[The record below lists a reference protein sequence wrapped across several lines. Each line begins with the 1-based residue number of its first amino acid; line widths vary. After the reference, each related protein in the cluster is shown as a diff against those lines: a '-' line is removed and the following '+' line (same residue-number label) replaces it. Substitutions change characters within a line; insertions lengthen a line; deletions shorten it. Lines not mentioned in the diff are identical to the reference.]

1 MVWDG
6 TSCWLLSSD
15 GDRKR
20 RLIGYICVVISHS
33 VINYYSSLITSTAI
47 SFKLCIIIYFMIHKF
62 TQSLMIC
69 TGRLQFFYFL
79 YIIITFKGI
88 FFCIPST
95 NYLPVFLI

>member
-15 GDRKR
+15 GDRNR
-20 RLIGYICVVISHS
+20 RLIGNICVVISHS

-47 SFKLCIIIYFMIHKF
+47 SLKLCIIIYFMIHKF

-69 TGRLQFFYFL
+69 RLQFFYFL